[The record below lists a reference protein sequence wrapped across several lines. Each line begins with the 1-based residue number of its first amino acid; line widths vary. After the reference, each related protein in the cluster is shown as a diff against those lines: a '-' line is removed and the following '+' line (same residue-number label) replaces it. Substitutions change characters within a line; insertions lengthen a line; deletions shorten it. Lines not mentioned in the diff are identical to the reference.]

1 MGEEVWAQLADG
13 TCRWRQTSSQLTIVC
28 LKVQPGTPAKQLQVT
43 LDPYFIKGLLPCLH
57 SSTSAQNDSVCVL
70 AKHTRIPETTTILPA
85 VYLLLKPLGQ
95 TWFMA
100 QLCAPIRGFAL
111 LIRLQPAR
119 V

>member
-28 LKVQPGTPAKQLQVT
+28 LKVQRGTPAKQLQVT
-43 LDPYFIKGLLPCLH
+43 LDLYFIKGLLPCF
-57 SSTSAQNDSVCVL
+57 
-70 AKHTRIPETTTILPA
+70 IP
-85 VYLLLKPLGQ
+85 LLLPKTIQFVDLQNTPEYQKPPLSCLAMYLPVNPLGQ

-100 QLCAPIRGFAL
+100 QLCAPIRELAL

-119 V
+119 A